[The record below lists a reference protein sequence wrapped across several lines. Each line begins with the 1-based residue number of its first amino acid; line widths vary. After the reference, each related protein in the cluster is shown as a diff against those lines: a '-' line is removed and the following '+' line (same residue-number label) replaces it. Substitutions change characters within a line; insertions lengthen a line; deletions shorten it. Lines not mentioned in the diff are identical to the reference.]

1 MAISRL
7 QIPKVKTVQV
17 PKITI
22 GKVEGAGQK
31 IFSRLACLLM
41 Q

>member
-17 PKITI
+17 SKIAI
-22 GKVEGAGQK
+22 GEVEGLGQK

>member
-17 PKITI
+17 PKIAI
-22 GKVEGAGQK
+22 GKVEGPGQK